1 MATFKKLISLIVMIV
16 LNVGWVCIISYLTI
30 YLLVIKSLVAAL
42 GAYHNGDATG
52 LSENLFKAF
61 IGYAV
66 FYITLRATNEV
77 FHENNK

>member
-1 MATFKKLISLIVMIV
+1 MEIFKKLMSLFAIIV
-16 LNVGWVCIISYLTI
+16 LNVGSVAIISYLTV

-61 IGYAV
+61 IGYAI
-66 FYITLRATNEV
+66 FYITLRAVNEA